1 MVVEDVAN
9 WMFLVMSSELRSGL
23 NNYVATPC
31 SHGSDNLPEMDETGV
46 KLHPTC
52 VEMLIALLSPNSRQL
67 APL

>member
-1 MVVEDVAN
+1 MVVEGVAN

-31 SHGSDNLPEMDETGV
+31 SHGSDNLPEMARSGV
-46 KLHPTC
+46 ISCLAG
-52 VEMLIALLSPNSRQL
+52 VEMFIAILSPNSRQL